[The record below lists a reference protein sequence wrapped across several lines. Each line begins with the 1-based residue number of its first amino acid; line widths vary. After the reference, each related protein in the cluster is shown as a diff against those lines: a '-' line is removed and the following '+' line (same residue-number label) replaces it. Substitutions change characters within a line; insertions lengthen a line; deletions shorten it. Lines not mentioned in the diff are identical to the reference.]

1 MNFNSTDILTALQNG
16 ENPQNLANSFA
27 DALNAAIKLQKE
39 EDEKKKKE
47 EELQKEKEAERLY
60 KNKVDTIT
68 PILSDFFDFC
78 EEYYP
83 DIWDNSIRDTID
95 PKELIKVMDE
105 AQNEVLKIF
114 PTIDFLTK
122 LEPKKTKEIKETKK
136 SEKIFED
143 PIEKFLKEFGLK

>member
-1 MNFNSTDILTALQNG
+1 MNFNSNDILAALQNG

-47 EELQKEKEAERLY
+47 EELQKKKEAEKLY
-60 KNKVDTIT
+60 KNKVDTIA

-83 DIWDNSIRDTID
+83 DIWDNSVRDTVD

-105 AQNEVLKIF
+105 AQNEVLKIL
-114 PTIDFLTK
+114 PTAKF
-122 LEPKKTKEIKETKK
+122 
-136 SEKIFED
+136 SNFED
-143 PIEKFLKEFGLK
+143 PIDKFLKEFGLK

>member
-1 MNFNSTDILTALQNG
+1 MNFNSNDILAALQNG

-39 EDEKKKKE
+39 EAEKKKKE

-60 KNKVDTIT
+60 KNKVDTIA
-68 PILSDFFDFC
+68 PILNNFFDFC

-83 DIWDNSIRDTID
+83 DIWDNSVRDTVD

-105 AQNEVLKIF
+105 AQNEVLKILPSAKF
-114 PTIDFLTK
+114 SK
-122 LEPKKTKEIKETKK
+122 N
-136 SEKIFED
+136 FED
-143 PIEKFLKEFGLK
+143 PIDKFLKEFGLK